1 MFTEKK
7 KQADCRDFRQFFCFD
22 PSSLLRIHTVKC
34 TKEDFSTNSR
44 FLVCQIS
51 YLVEKRRKT

>member
-1 MFTEKK
+1 MEKK
-7 KQADCRDFRQFFCFD
+7 KQVDCRSFRQFFYFD
-22 PSSLLRIHTVKC
+22 PSSLLRIHTVKY

-51 YLVEKRRKT
+51 FLVEKQRKT